1 MTTSLPPRVSIAR
14 LGVDDMTAL
23 SDAVSFMHGPSMKNR
38 FMLAPLTNMQSH
50 DDGTL
55 SDDEHQFLVKRAEG
69 EFGLV
74 MTCASHVQKR
84 GQGFKGQLGCF
95 SDDHIPGLTRLA
107 RDIKAH
113 GSVAIVQLH
122 HAGNRS
128 PKDLIGE
135 QPVCPSD
142 DAETG
147 ARALSTTEVE
157 ALTADFITAAK
168 RCDVAGFD
176 GVELHGAHSY
186 MLCQFLSAELNVRT
200 DQYGGSLE
208 NRSRLIFDILEGI
221 RRECRPDFNVSIRLS
236 PERFGMSTG
245 EIVSVYERLVDSGL
259 VDFIDMSL
267 WDVFKEASDESF
279 TGQKLLDI
287 FASIPRRR
295 VRLGVAGKLYS
306 AQEAQAAVDGGA
318 DFAILGRGAILH
330 HNFPKLAMADTNFVV
345 RDTPVTPQLLH
356 AEGLSDAFVNYMRNW
371 QGFVTA
377 D

>member
-1 MTTSLPPRVSIAR
+1 MTMWWPLRVSIAR
-14 LGVDDMTAL
+14 LGVDIM
-23 SDAVSFMHGPSMKNR
+23 VSFSDTVTFAHGPAMKNR

-69 EFGLV
+69 GFGLV

-107 RDIKAH
+107 RDIKAN

-128 PKDLIGE
+128 PQDLIGE

-157 ALTADFITAAK
+157 ALTADFVAAAQ
-168 RCDVAGFD
+168 RCDAAGFD

-186 MLCQFLSAELNVRT
+186 MLCQFLSADLNART
-200 DQYGGSLE
+200 DKYGGSLE
-208 NRSRLIFDILEGI
+208 NRSRLIFDILDGI
-221 RRECRPDFNVSIRLS
+221 RKTCRTDFNVSIRLS
-236 PERFGMSTG
+236 PERFGMRTS
-245 EIVSVYERLVDSGL
+245 EIVEVYEWLVDSGL

-267 WDVFKEASDESF
+267 WDVFKDAADEAF
-279 TGQKLLDI
+279 AGQRLLDI
-287 FASIPRRR
+287 FATLPRKN

-306 AQEAQAAVDGGA
+306 AKEAQDAIDGGA

-330 HNFPKLAMADTNFVV
+330 HDFPRLAIADPAFAV
-345 RDTPVTPQLLH
+345 RDTPVSPAVLH
-356 AEGLSDAFVNYMRNW
+356 EEGLSDAFVNYMRNW
-371 QGFVTA
+371 QGFVTT

>member
-1 MTTSLPPRVSIAR
+1 MTMWWPLRVSIAR
-14 LGVDDMTAL
+14 LGVDIM
-23 SDAVSFMHGPSMKNR
+23 VSFSDTVTFAHGPAMKNR

-69 EFGLV
+69 GFGLV

-128 PKDLIGE
+128 PQDLIGE

-157 ALTADFITAAK
+157 ALTADFVAAAQ
-168 RCDVAGFD
+168 RCDAAGFD

-186 MLCQFLSAELNVRT
+186 MLCQFLSADLNART
-200 DQYGGSLE
+200 DKYGGSLE
-208 NRSRLIFDILEGI
+208 NRSRLIFDILDGI
-221 RRECRPDFNVSIRLS
+221 RKTCRTDFNVSIRLS
-236 PERFGMSTG
+236 PERFGMRTS
-245 EIVSVYERLVDSGL
+245 EIVEVYEWLVDSGL

-267 WDVFKEASDESF
+267 WDVFKDAADEAF
-279 TGQKLLDI
+279 AGQRLLDI
-287 FASIPRRR
+287 FATLPRKN

-306 AQEAQAAVDGGA
+306 AKEAQDAIDGGA

-330 HNFPKLAMADTNFVV
+330 HDFPRLAIADPAFAV
-345 RDTPVTPQLLH
+345 RDTPVSPAVLH
-356 AEGLSDAFVNYMRNW
+356 EEGLSDAFVNYMRNW
-371 QGFVTA
+371 QGFVTT

>member
-1 MTTSLPPRVSIAR
+1 MTSFNDTV
-14 LGVDDMTAL
+14 T
-23 SDAVSFMHGPSMKNR
+23 FMHGPAMKNR

-69 EFGLV
+69 GFGLV

-84 GQGFKGQLGCF
+84 GQGFKGQLGCY
-95 SDDHIPGLTRLA
+95 SDDHIPGLTQLA

-113 GSVAIVQLH
+113 GSVAVVQLH

-147 ARALSTTEVE
+147 ARALSTAEVE
-157 ALTADFITAAK
+157 QLTADFITAAK
-168 RCDVAGFD
+168 RCDLAGFD

-186 MLCQFLSAELNVRT
+186 MLCQFLSDELNKRT
-200 DQYGGSLE
+200 DHYGGSLE
-208 NRSRLIFDILEGI
+208 NRSHLIFDVLNGI
-221 RRECRPDFNVSIRLS
+221 RRTCRADFNVSIRLS
-236 PERFGMSTG
+236 PERFGMRTA
-245 EIVSVYERLVDSGL
+245 EIVEIYQRLIESGL

-267 WDVFKEASDESF
+267 WDVFKDAADEAF
-279 TGQKLLDI
+279 AGQKLLDI
-287 FASIPRRR
+287 FARLPRGQA
-295 VRLGVAGKLYS
+295 RLGVAGKIYS
-306 AQEAQAAVDGGA
+306 AAEGQSAIDGGA
-318 DFAILGRGAILH
+318 DFVILGRGSILH
-330 HNFPKLAMADTNFVV
+330 HDFPSRAIVDPDFVA
-345 RDTPVTPQLLH
+345 RPTPVSPEVLH
-356 AEGLSDAFVNYMRNW
+356 DEGLSDAFVNYMRNW

-377 D
+377 N

>member
-1 MTTSLPPRVSIAR
+1 
-14 LGVDDMTAL
+14 MTAL
-23 SDAVSFMHGPSMKNR
+23 SDGVSFMHGPSMKNR

-107 RDIKAH
+107 RDIKAR

-147 ARALSTTEVE
+147 ARALSTEEVE
-157 ALTADFITAAK
+157 ALTADFIAAAK

-200 DQYGGSLE
+200 DHYGGSLQ

-287 FASIPRRR
+287 FASIPRQS

-330 HNFPKLAMADTNFVV
+330 HNFPKLAMADANFVV
-345 RDTPVTPQLLH
+345 RDTPVTPQVLH
-356 AEGLSDAFVNYMRNW
+356 GEGLSDAFVNYMRNW

>member
-1 MTTSLPPRVSIAR
+1 VTTWLPPRASTAHS
-14 LGVDDMTAL
+14 GVDAMVSFT
-23 SDAVSFMHGPSMKNR
+23 DAVTFAHGPAMKNR

-69 EFGLV
+69 GFGLV
-74 MTCASHVQKR
+74 MTCASHVQKT

-107 RDIKAH
+107 RDIKAY

-128 PKDLIGE
+128 PQDLIGE

-142 DAETG
+142 DADTG
-147 ARALSTTEVE
+147 ARALSTLEVE
-157 ALTADFITAAK
+157 ALTADFVAAAQ
-168 RCDVAGFD
+168 RCDAAGFD

-200 DQYGGSLE
+200 DKYGGSLE

-221 RRECRPDFNVSIRLS
+221 RKTCRADFNVSIRLS
-236 PERFGMSTG
+236 PERFGMRTS
-245 EIVSVYERLVDSGL
+245 EIVEVYERLVTSGL

-267 WDVFKEASDESF
+267 WDVSKDAADEAF
-279 TGQKLLDI
+279 AGQKLLDI
-287 FASIPRRR
+287 FAKLPRGN

-306 AQEAQAAVDGGA
+306 AKEAQTAVDGGA

-330 HNFPKLAMADTNFVV
+330 HDFPRSATANPTFVV
-345 RDTPVTPQLLH
+345 RDTPVSPEVLH
-356 AEGLSDAFVNYMRNW
+356 GEGLSDAFVNYMRNW

-377 D
+377 E